1 MSVERSQDE
10 GERFG
15 ISEPHGY
22 AKTYVLLRRVE
33 IGFVLPYWWPMMKW
47 VSKPG
52 CFANLVGR
60 ENVMAGADCG
70 FSSQALYKTE
80 VEVRRA
86 HAVACA
92 AESQG
97 IS

>member
-1 MSVERSQDE
+1 
-10 GERFG
+10 
-15 ISEPHGY
+15 
-22 AKTYVLLRRVE
+22 
-33 IGFVLPYWWPMMKW
+33 MMKW